1 MRQLT
6 RTLVLLAGVASL
18 GFSAMAWADPPPWAG
33 GGHHRDD
40 DRHAERDSDRYA
52 DRGSYDRGDQR
63 SAYSRDPRHDS
74 YRITPREQMAID
86 DWYRR
91 NLPPGLAKQ
100 GKIPPGHAKKLA
112 RGAPW
117 PPPYAYEPLPYDLRR
132 NLQPLPPGYGY
143 YRVGADV
150 IIANFAG
157 RVVSDVVYDLLNR

>member
-1 MRQLT
+1 MHQTT
-6 RTLVLLAGVASL
+6 RNLLLVGAGVFALSTSL
-18 GFSAMAWADPPPWAG
+18 SSMAFADPPPWAN
-33 GGHHRDD
+33 GGHQRDEHQSSPHRP
-40 DRHAERDSDRYA
+40 E
-52 DRGSYDRGDQR
+52 DRGGDHR
-63 SAYSRDPRHDS
+63 ADSRDNQYQAPRRDNYQIS
-74 YRITPREQMAID
+74 TREQMYIN

-100 GKIPPGHAKKLA
+100 GKIPPGHAKKLE

-132 NLQPLPPGYGY
+132 NLSPLPPGYAY

-150 IIANFAG
+150 IIANIAG

>member
-1 MRQLT
+1 MRNAI
-6 RTLVLLAGVASL
+6 RVLIFTAASVGVVSAGLYRA
-18 GFSAMAWADPPPWAG
+18 AWADPPPWAG

-40 DRHAERDSDRYA
+40 DEYNHRGDERLRDDRDNRYA
-52 DRGSYDRGDQR
+52 EPR
-63 SAYSRDPRHDS
+63 RDN
-74 YRITPREQMAID
+74 YRITTREQMYIN

-117 PPPYAYEPLPYDLRR
+117 PPPYAYEPLPYELRR
-132 NLQPLPPGYGY
+132 NLQPLPPGYAY

-150 IIANFAG
+150 IIANIAG

>member
-1 MRQLT
+1 MRKVI
-6 RTLVLLAGVASL
+6 RTLIFAAASVGVVSAGLYRA
-18 GFSAMAWADPPPWAG
+18 AWADPPPWAG

-40 DRHAERDSDRYA
+40 GQYNNQSDDRHSDDRNNRYA
-52 DRGSYDRGDQR
+52 APR
-63 SAYSRDPRHDS
+63 RDN
-74 YRITPREQMAID
+74 YQITTREQMYIN

-100 GKIPPGHAKKLA
+100 GKIPPGHAKKLE

-117 PPPYAYEPLPYDLRR
+117 PPPYAYEPLPYELIR
-132 NLQPLPPGYGY
+132 NLQPLPQGYAY

-150 IIANFAG
+150 IIANIAG